1 MRKVT
6 LLYTLQI
13 SLMSALTEGSYILI
27 STSVFNLLQYVAL
40 VEVYEENAH
49 TDVLLQ
55 KKEVF

>member
-1 MRKVT
+1 MT